1 MKPID
6 LDGLFDEKLALYM
19 EENKGKYTER
29 QWENLIPALYRKF
42 GDTYVAKI
50 RATPKAYYA
59 AMSDEE
65 LVSTFSAHFAEHIP
79 VPDFLCSELEKRDC
93 TELPF

>member
-1 MKPID
+1 M
-6 LDGLFDEKLALYM
+6 
-19 EENKGKYTER
+19 
-29 QWENLIPALYRKF
+29 
-42 GDTYVAKI
+42 AKI

-93 TELPF
+93 TDALLTLLSEGDGETVLYVINLIGADERAFPVYFSLLTERRTRT